1 MVLSRLKI
9 KHRLR
14 STRRK
19 MFEKAT
25 WVAGNSSQLMQKINI
40 LLDIGTTTGGAVYSA
55 KSAAVDTAHAIED
68 LQCSDYPCAILD
80 GVALCC
86 DIGAFGVS
94 FLSRNITTGRA
105 FAACTATSKFART
118 LRNKCK
124 GSDWGLFGCKK

>member
-19 MFEKAT
+19 MFEKST

-40 LLDIGTTTGGAVYSA
+40 LLDIGTTTGGVVYSA

-68 LQCSDYPCAILD
+68 MQCSDYPCA
-80 GVALCC
+80 
-86 DIGAFGVS
+86 
-94 FLSRNITTGRA
+94 NTGRGS
-105 FAACTATSKFART
+105 TM
-118 LRNKCK
+118 LRYRCF
-124 GSDWGLFGCKK
+124 WCVILE